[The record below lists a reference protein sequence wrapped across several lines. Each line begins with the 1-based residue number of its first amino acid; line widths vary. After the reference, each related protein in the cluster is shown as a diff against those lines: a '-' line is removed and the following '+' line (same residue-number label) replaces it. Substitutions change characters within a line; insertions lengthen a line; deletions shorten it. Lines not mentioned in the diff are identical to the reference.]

1 LAFAKDEDRRVKTV
15 QWMIR
20 NPDFARNIVNRVWAR
35 CFGQGIIEPIDDL
48 RSTNPAKNEPLMRA
62 LCDDFVR
69 HGYDLK
75 RLQATIM
82 KSRTY
87 QLSAVPNKT
96 NKIDTK
102 LFSRYP
108 ARRLGA
114 EELVDALTQ
123 VTGVPDKF
131 QGVALGTRALELA
144 DTEIPSL
151 MLDTFGR
158 PPRVQ
163 PSEQERVCDPA
174 ISQALAL
181 LNGEAVQ
188 QKLKSPDSVL
198 NTLLKDNKDDAK
210 LIEHLFLSTLARR
223 PTAKETKTLI
233 GFVKQAPNREEGFQ
247 DLLWALLNSKDFM
260 FNS

>member
-1 LAFAKDEDRRVKTV
+1 
-15 QWMIR
+15 
-20 NPDFARNIVNRVWAR
+20 
-35 CFGQGIIEPIDDL
+35 
-48 RSTNPAKNEPLMRA
+48 
-62 LCDDFVR
+62 
-69 HGYDLK
+69 
-75 RLQATIM
+75 
-82 KSRTY
+82 
-87 QLSAVPNKT
+87 
-96 NKIDTK
+96 
-102 LFSRYP
+102 
-108 ARRLGA
+108 
-114 EELVDALTQ
+114 
-123 VTGVPDKF
+123 VPDKF